1 MIEKGKSTS
10 FGIDHKF
17 HKINSIDDFRKHVP
31 VRTYE
36 ELFSYI
42 KRVRENEKNV
52 LWPGKIDWFARS
64 SGTTNDKSKYIP
76 ISKDSLEDCHF
87 KGGKDML
94 SLYCNNFPET
104 NLYNGKGLMLGG
116 SLEQNKTYRYTD
128 GDLSIL
134 INNFPFWVNM
144 HRSPDLQT
152 ALLKDWELKLDL
164 IQIKY

>member
-52 LWPGKIDWFARS
+52 LWLGKIEWF
-64 SGTTNDKSKYIP
+64 GGHLELQMTNKYIP

-87 KGGKDML
+87 KGGKICFRYIVII
-94 SLYCNNFPET
+94 SQ
-104 NLYNGKGLMLGG
+104 K
-116 SLEQNKTYRYTD
+116 QTY
-128 GDLSIL
+128 IM
-134 INNFPFWVNM
+134 V
-144 HRSPDLQT
+144 
-152 ALLKDWELKLDL
+152 KD
-164 IQIKY
+164 